1 MTTFDYGPVE
11 FYAIGFDGD
20 HPGPSVLKAIDDLVK
35 SRIVNLLDLVFVR
48 RTEDGELSI
57 VEFADSEAGDMLA
70 LELSGLAGEEDIEGL
85 AAELPPGSS
94 AAILVVELVWAK
106 QFSQALFNAGGTV
119 IGRETVPA
127 PVVNLFLSENEN

>member
-20 HPGPSVLKAIDDLVK
+20 RPGPAVLQAIDELVK
-35 SRIVNLLDLVFVR
+35 SGIVKLLDLVFAR
-48 RTEDGELSI
+48 RSEDGELSV
-57 VEFADSEAGDMLA
+57 VEFADSEDGDMLA

-85 AAELPPGSS
+85 AADLPPGSS

-106 QFSQALFNAGGTV
+106 QFSQALFNAGGAV

>member
-20 HPGPSVLKAIDDLVK
+20 HPGPGVLKAIDDLVK
-35 SRIVNLLDLVFVR
+35 SGTVNLLDLVFVR
-48 RTEDGELSI
+48 RSEDGELDI
-57 VEFADSEAGDMLA
+57 IEFADTPDSDMLA
-70 LELSGLAGEEDIEGL
+70 LELDGLAGEEDVTDL
-85 AAELPPGSS
+85 AADLPPGSP
-94 AAILVVELVWAK
+94 AAILVVELAWAK
-106 QFSQALFNAGGTV
+106 AFSQALYDAGGAV

>member
-20 HPGPSVLKAIDDLVK
+20 HPGPAVLQAIDDLVK
-35 SRIVNLLDLVFVR
+35 SGIVNLLDLVFVR

-57 VEFADSEAGDMLA
+57 VEFADSEESDMLA
-70 LELSGLAGEEDIEGL
+70 LELSGLAGEEDIDSL
-85 AAELPPGSS
+85 AADLPPGSS

-106 QFSQALFNAGGTV
+106 QFSQALFNAGGAV